1 MYASGKPVWYL
12 PFAFIGFSLLLCT
25 VLVLHHDKHAASHV
39 ANYPASLKAIFTP
52 ETIDALNHDPQLQDA
67 LLSLT
72 EAIAETSTDLGDRFR
87 FQHLKRFGANLTDG
101 ITLLRSTQQFA
112 KRKRG
117 LLQDLS
123 GTFGQLLG
131 GNGGAGGLNLTGGLS
146 GILGGLGGSL
156 ADSLTTPAL
165 FLGIGLGMGASTG
178 LNLTDMQSAN
188 AQSTKVASAYNAS
201 ATGANLIA
209 QNLGTGLAGQI
220 APSFSSGTS
229 NISLGA
235 AAFSLATGI
244 GNATAYGFNL
254 TQQQALPSNDSG
266 IEAAAGNFGLGIAT
280 PIVSNIDLQAVM
292 NNLGGAG
299 ASMFAQQL
307 PQIAAA
313 AGQGLGEGAKNGLGL
328 AAPTSPSLRK
338 RQQPSPDPS
347 ALDIPATVS
356 SFTKGLSQ
364 SFLTGSDLSKL
375 NPLGGTNLTSMTDLQ
390 SMLRP
395 LAAGAGAGI
404 GMGVAVGLNF
414 KSTDAQP
421 TFGGNITGKDEQT
434 ALIAE
439 GFVQNMLSNFLANS
453 TALQQASTLLAS
465 NQPSFLRSVD
475 GAKAAEGFARGT
487 IEGVMSAMSSVG
499 GLKNLISG
507 QVPANAMENVPVLQP
522 SSFNDSVNGSAVG
535 FARGLT
541 GPGTIFAAEVIRNLT
556 GGTRN
561 ATIQAPQKRNA
572 DEAAGKGA
580 VAPFKALTP
589 RQNPPP
595 ISPPPSFPPAIDA
608 QTLQTGLQKAID
620 TVTCQGIGGV
630 AAAGLGFMN
639 AAKAKN
645 KGGEQQSA
653 PLDPRVL
660 GSLPD
665 GPIVLSSEG
674 NSFRIVVKEASVE
687 VNGLGLVP
695 FAVLTG
701 LHVLLT
707 VLAFLVFLPLY
718 LILGAAWRFSVLAGH
733 PVNEAKNRKWRMG
746 FLITFAILGVSGIV
760 LGIVGMGSARHFRDQ
775 HGIFGLICLI
785 VLFPTVAFSILR
797 LRTTIPH
804 PSPAAF
810 NGLKAPL
817 ALFKTPQ
824 KIYLLSGLLTQLLL
838 ALGQF
843 AFIQGFSALRS
854 ISLCLV
860 DAVLN
865 SSATAN
871 LMGVLLMVQISATA
885 LVGVRAWLE
894 QHIAKREVS
903 ASSSSSES
911 FGIGKRGEKGR
922 QSSIQTFG
930 FDRKTTPP
938 SLDFSKSKPRLV
950 QRKTEEL
957 VGAEDNAISTPFN
970 VRKEGEIVSPLSP
983 RDMARPSQDSPRV
996 YNPKTGVYEYENEYE
1011 EGFGSVPVTYQA
1023 YSTSA
1028 GPKTEGVSTRDLF
1041 PPLEDQG
1048 VGGRGLGRAPSSSYS
1063 RPFGGGMGRV

>member
-1 MYASGKPVWYL
+1 MYASGKLVWYL
-12 PFAFIGFSLLLCT
+12 PFVCVGFTLLCT
-25 VLVLHHDKHAASHV
+25 VLVLHHDKHAASHI
-39 ANYPASLKAIFTP
+39 ANYPASLTAIFTP
-52 ETIDALNHDPQLQDA
+52 ETIDALNHDPRLQDA

-101 ITLLRSTQQFA
+101 ITHLRVKQQSA

-131 GNGGAGGLNLTGGLS
+131 GNGGAGGLNLTGGFS

-165 FLGIGLGMGASTG
+165 FLGIGLG
-178 LNLTDMQSAN
+178 
-188 AQSTKVASAYNAS
+188 Y
-201 ATGANLIA
+201 
-209 QNLGTGLAGQI
+209 NLGTGLAGQI
-220 APSFSSGTS
+220 SPSFSSGTS

-235 AAFSLATGI
+235 AAFALATGI
-244 GNATAYGFNL
+244 GNATAYGLNL

-266 IEAAAGNFGLGIAT
+266 IEAAAGNFGLGIAA

-292 NNLGGAG
+292 SNLGGAG
-299 ASMFAQQL
+299 ASMFAQL

-328 AAPTSPSLRK
+328 AAPTSPSPQK
-338 RQQPSPDPS
+338 RQQSSPDPS
-347 ALDIPATVS
+347 ALDIAATVS

-375 NPLGGTNLTSMTDLQ
+375 NPLGGTNVSSMFDLQ

-404 GMGVAVGLNF
+404 GMGIAVGLSF
-414 KSTDAQP
+414 KSADAQP
-421 TFGGNITGKDEQT
+421 NFGGNITGQDEQT
-434 ALIAE
+434 ALVAE

-453 TALQQASTLLAS
+453 TALQQAGTLLAS
-465 NQPSFLRSVD
+465 NQPSLLKSVD

-507 QVPANAMENVPVLQP
+507 QVPPNALENVPVLQP
-522 SSFNDSVNGSAVG
+522 STFNDSVNGSAVG

-541 GPGTIFAAEVIRNLT
+541 GPGTILAAEVIRNLT

-561 ATIQAPQKRNA
+561 ATIQAPQKRNI
-572 DEAAGKGA
+572 DEEVENGA
-580 VAPFKALTP
+580 VAPFKALSP
-589 RQNPPP
+589 RQNTPP

-645 KGGEQQSA
+645 KNGEQSSA

-674 NSFRIVVKEASVE
+674 NTFQVVIKQASVE
-687 VNGLGLVP
+687 INGLKLVP

-701 LHVLLT
+701 LHVLFT
-707 VLAFLVFLPLY
+707 VLAFLIFLPLY

-733 PVNEAKNRKWRMG
+733 PVDEAKNRKWRLG

-760 LGIVGMGSARHFRDQ
+760 LGIVGMGNARHFRDQ

-785 VLFPTVAFSILR
+785 LLFPTVAFSILR

-817 ALFKTPQ
+817 TLFKTPQ
-824 KIYLLSGLLTQLLL
+824 KIYLASGLLTQLLL

-843 AFIQGFSALRS
+843 AFVQGFSALRS

-865 SSATAN
+865 SSSTAN
-871 LMGVLLMVQISATA
+871 LVGILLMVQISATA

-894 QHIAKREVS
+894 QHIAKREAA
-903 ASSSSSES
+903 ASSPSES
-911 FGIGKRGEKGR
+911 FGSGKRGEKGR

-930 FDRKTTPP
+930 FDRKSTPP
-938 SLDFSKSKPRLV
+938 SLDFSKSKPRLA

-1028 GPKTEGVSTRDLF
+1028 GPKTENVSTRDLF
-1041 PPLEDQG
+1041 PPLEGQG
-1048 VGGRGLGRAPSSSYS
+1048 VGGRALGRAPSSSYS
-1063 RPFGGGMGRV
+1063 RPFGGGVGRM